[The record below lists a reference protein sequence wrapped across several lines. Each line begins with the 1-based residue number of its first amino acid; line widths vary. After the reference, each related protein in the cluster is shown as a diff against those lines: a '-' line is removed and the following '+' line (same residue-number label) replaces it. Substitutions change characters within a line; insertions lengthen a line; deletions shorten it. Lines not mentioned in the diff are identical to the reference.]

1 MNKASVVIWCAWRI
15 YGTTQQNVKP
25 HKCQW
30 FKPAPSRPGQPD
42 TAIICMTFQ
51 IVPLYLMAGKLFM
64 TAVSALTTLDT
75 SS

>member
-1 MNKASVVIWCAWRI
+1 MNEWGIH
-15 YGTTQQNVKP
+15 GTTQQEVNP

-30 FKPAPSRPGQPD
+30 FEPAPSGPGRPD
-42 TAIICMTFQ
+42 SAIIEVTFQ

-64 TAVSALTTLDT
+64 TAVSALSALDT